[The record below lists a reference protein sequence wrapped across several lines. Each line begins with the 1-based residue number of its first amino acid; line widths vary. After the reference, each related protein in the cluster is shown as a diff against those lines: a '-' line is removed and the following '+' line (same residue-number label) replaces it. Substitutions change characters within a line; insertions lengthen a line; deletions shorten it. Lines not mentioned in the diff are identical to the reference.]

1 MHASRTRAML
11 PVLSVCAVAL
21 LVSPACADSAWL
33 DPAVGGDGRSADSPA
48 EAPTA
53 VAAALEWAGG
63 EVADTDSS
71 DRIAVPPGSQA
82 FRTRHE
88 RDPFAFS
95 PEQSR
100 GLEHEAHCGPRVP
113 LLGGAFPGP
122 GSKPRCRGSGG
133 GGGGDATRG
142 GGGAASAPAVPHLLP
157 IVDEP

>member
-21 LVSPACADSAWL
+21 LLSPACADSAWL

-53 VAAALEWAGG
+53 VVAAPEWAGG

-71 DRIAVPPGSQA
+71 VRIAVPPGSQA
-82 FRTRHE
+82 LRTR

-113 LLGGAFPGP
+113 LLGGAFPWP
-122 GSKPRCRGSGG
+122 GRNPRCR
-133 GGGGDATRG
+133 GGDATRG
-142 GGGAASAPAVPHLLP
+142 GGDAASAPAVPHLLP

>member
-11 PVLSVCAVAL
+11 PVLSVCAAVAL
-21 LVSPACADSAWL
+21 LLSPACADSAWL

-48 EAPTA
+48 EALT
-53 VAAALEWAGG
+53 AAALEWAGD
-63 EVADTDSS
+63 EVAGTDSS

-82 FRTRHE
+82 FRTR

-95 PEQSR
+95 PEQSH

-133 GGGGDATRG
+133 DATRG